1 MREDYREKDGKM
13 GLRMSISAITGI
25 GWLVFLI
32 LWLFFYAGDYSI
44 YQNIGILFVSL
55 LLAGAIISV
64 PWITLGLGSEFNL
77 RWRVTISAVS
87 GIGWLLFLIAWAF
100 TYASDYDIYQNI
112 AIFLVSVLVL
122 GGINAVTWIPW
133 GMRGE

>member
-1 MREDYREKDGKM
+1 MREEGAKNRL
-13 GLRMSISAITGI
+13 GLRISLSVIIGL

-32 LWLFFYAGDYSI
+32 AWLFFYAGDYSI

-55 LLAGAIISV
+55 LLAGALTSV
-64 PWITLGLGSEFNL
+64 VWVTMGLGSEFNL

-87 GIGWLLFLIAWAF
+87 GIGWLLFLIGWAF

>member
-1 MREDYREKDGKM
+1 MRENYREKDGKL

-32 LWLFFYAGDYSI
+32 LWLFFCAGDYSI
-44 YQNIGILFVSL
+44 YQNIGILFASL

-77 RWRVTISAVS
+77 RWRVTISVVS
-87 GIGWLLFLIAWAF
+87 GIGWLVFLIAWAF

-112 AIFLVSVLVL
+112 AIFLISLLIL

>member
-1 MREDYREKDGKM
+1 MREGGTNNRL
-13 GLRMSISAITGI
+13 GLRISLSVVTGV

-32 LWLFFYAGDYSI
+32 AWLFFYAGDYSI

-55 LLAGAIISV
+55 LLAGALISV
-64 PWITLGLGSEFNL
+64 VWATLGLGSEFNL

-87 GIGWLLFLIAWAF
+87 GIGWLLFLILWAF
-100 TYASDYDIYQNI
+100 TYASAYNTYQNI
-112 AIFLVSVLVL
+112 AVFLISILVL

-133 GMRGE
+133 GMREGV